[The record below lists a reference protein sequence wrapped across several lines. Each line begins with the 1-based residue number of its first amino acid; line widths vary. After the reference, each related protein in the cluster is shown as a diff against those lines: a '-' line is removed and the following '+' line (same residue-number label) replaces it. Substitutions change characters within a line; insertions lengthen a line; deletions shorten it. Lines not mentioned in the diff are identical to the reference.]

1 MQTIKKVKYSIERI
15 GNSTFCTV
23 SCDLEYIMDYLEG
36 ANIKVSSADTSVFLK
51 IATSKERKIFIK
63 NLASWG
69 LTVDNSTVTVV
80 SKITLS
86 KNDKDDQVVANRIV
100 RDKAMHTMCKVIAN
114 ALNQALD
121 STYNR
126 LAKVNNIINKLEY
139 IAYHSKYNEDDITW
153 YIADYTDPGDN
164 DVDIEDYPDPGDND
178 VDIADIL

>member
-1 MQTIKKVKYSIERI
+1 MQTIKKVKYNIERVD
-15 GNSTFCTV
+15 NSTFCTM

-51 IATSKERKIFIK
+51 IAISKERKIFIK

-86 KNDKDDQVVANRIV
+86 KNDEDDQVVANRIV

-126 LAKVNNIINKLEY
+126 LAKVNNIINKLEH
-139 IAYHSKYNEDDITW
+139 IAYHSKYNEDDT
-153 YIADYTDPGDN
+153 TC
-164 DVDIEDYPDPGDND
+164 DIEDYPDPGDND

>member
-1 MQTIKKVKYSIERI
+1 MQTIKKVQYNIERV
-15 GNSTFCTV
+15 GNNTFCTM

-36 ANIKVSSADTSVFLK
+36 ANVEVSSADTSVFLR

-63 NLASWG
+63 NLVSWG
-69 LTVDNSTVTVV
+69 ITVDNSTIIVV
-80 SKITLS
+80 AKITLS

-126 LAKVNNIINKLEY
+126 LAKVNNIINKLNY
-139 IAYHSKYNEDDITW
+139 IAYHSKYNE
-153 YIADYTDPGDN
+153 N
-164 DVDIEDYPDPGDND
+164 DTTCDIEDCPDPGDDYVD
-178 VDIADIL
+178 VTDFL

>member
-1 MQTIKKVKYSIERI
+1 MQTIKKVKYSIERV
-15 GNSTFCTV
+15 GNSTFCTM
-23 SCDLEYIMDYLEG
+23 SCDLEYIMNHLEG

-69 LTVDNSTVTVV
+69 LTVDNSTITVV
-80 SKITLS
+80 AKITLS

-126 LAKVNNIINKLEY
+126 LAKVNNIINKLEH
-139 IAYHSKYNEDDITW
+139 IAYHSKYGDDTTECAPENCTNIKEGP
-153 YIADYTDPGDN
+153 IDMVA
-164 DVDIEDYPDPGDND
+164 
-178 VDIADIL
+178 IL

>member
-1 MQTIKKVKYSIERI
+1 MQTIKKVKYSIERV
-15 GNSTFCTV
+15 GNSTFCTM
-23 SCDLEYIMDYLEG
+23 SCDLKYIMDYLEG
-36 ANIKVSSADTSVFLK
+36 ANIKVSSADTSLFLK

-69 LTVDNSTVTVV
+69 LTVNNSTVTVV

-86 KNDKDDQVVANRIV
+86 KNDEDDQVVANRIV

-126 LAKVNNIINKLEY
+126 LAKVINIIDKLDH
-139 IAYHSKYNEDDITW
+139 IAYYSKYSESDT
-153 YIADYTDPGDN
+153 TCDPGDC
-164 DVDIEDYPDPGDND
+164 PDPGDDD

>member
-1 MQTIKKVKYSIERI
+1 MQTIKKVKYNIERV
-15 GNSTFCTV
+15 GNSTFCTM
-23 SCDLEYIMDYLEG
+23 SCDLEYIMDHLEG

-80 SKITLS
+80 AKITLS

-126 LAKVNNIINKLEY
+126 LAKVTNIINKLEH
-139 IAYHSKYNEDDITW
+139 IAYHSKYNEDNILWNICPDSE
-153 YIADYTDPGDN
+153 DD
-164 DVDIEDYPDPGDND
+164 DVDVTD
-178 VDIADIL
+178 VL

>member
-1 MQTIKKVKYSIERI
+1 MQTIKKVKYNIERV
-15 GNSTFCTV
+15 GNNTFCTM

-36 ANIKVSSADTSVFLK
+36 ANVEVSSADTSVFLR

-63 NLASWG
+63 NLTSWG
-69 LTVDNSTVTVV
+69 LTIDNSTITVV

-100 RDKAMHTMCKVIAN
+100 RDKAMHTMCKVVAN

-126 LAKVNNIINKLEY
+126 LAKVNNIINKLNY
-139 IAYHSKYNEDDITW
+139 IAYHSKYNE
-153 YIADYTDPGDN
+153 N
-164 DVDIEDYPDPGDND
+164 DTTCDIEDCPDPGDD
-178 VDIADIL
+178 YVDIADIL

>member
-1 MQTIKKVKYSIERI
+1 MQTIKKVKYSIERV
-15 GNSTFCTV
+15 GNSTFCTM
-23 SCDLEYIMDYLEG
+23 SCDLEYIMDHLEG

-139 IAYHSKYNEDDITW
+139 IAYHSKYNEDDT
-153 YIADYTDPGDN
+153 TC
-164 DVDIEDYPDPGDND
+164 DIEDYPDSEDND

>member
-1 MQTIKKVKYSIERI
+1 MQTIKKVKYSIERV
-15 GNSTFCTV
+15 GNSTFCTM

-126 LAKVNNIINKLEY
+126 LAKVNNITNKLEH
-139 IAYHSKYNEDDITW
+139 IAYHLKYNKNYIYDIC
-153 YIADYTDPGDN
+153 
-164 DVDIEDYPDPGDND
+164 PDSEDND

>member
-1 MQTIKKVKYSIERI
+1 MQTIKKVKYSIERV
-15 GNSTFCTV
+15 GNSTFCTM
-23 SCDLEYIMDYLEG
+23 SCDLEYIMDHLEG

-86 KNDKDDQVVANRIV
+86 KNDEDDQVVANRIV

-126 LAKVNNIINKLEY
+126 LAKVINIINKLEH
-139 IAYHSKYNEDDITW
+139 IAYHSKYNEDDT
-153 YIADYTDPGDN
+153 TC
-164 DVDIEDYPDPGDND
+164 DIEDYPDSEDND

>member
-1 MQTIKKVKYSIERI
+1 MQTIKKVKYSIERV
-15 GNSTFCTV
+15 GNSTFCTM
-23 SCDLEYIMDYLEG
+23 SCDLEYIMDHLEG
-36 ANIKVSSADTSVFLK
+36 ANIKVSSANTSVFLK

-80 SKITLS
+80 AKITLS

-100 RDKAMHTMCKVIAN
+100 RDKAMHTMCKVVAN

-126 LAKVNNIINKLEY
+126 LAKVNNIINKLNY
-139 IAYHSKYNEDDITW
+139 IAYHSKYNEDNTTCDI
-153 YIADYTDPGDN
+153 G
-164 DVDIEDYPDPGDND
+164 DYPDPGDDD
-178 VDIADIL
+178 VDVTDIL

>member
-1 MQTIKKVKYSIERI
+1 MQTIKKVKYSIERV
-15 GNSTFCTV
+15 GNSTFCTM
-23 SCDLEYIMDYLEG
+23 SCDLEYIMNHLEG
-36 ANIKVSSADTSVFLK
+36 TNIKVSSADTSVFLK
-51 IATSKERKIFIK
+51 IASSKERKIFIK

-126 LAKVNNIINKLEY
+126 LAKVNNIINKLEH
-139 IAYHSKYNEDDITW
+139 IAYHSKYKEDDT
-153 YIADYTDPGDN
+153 TC
-164 DVDIEDYPDPGDND
+164 DIEDCPDPGDDD
-178 VDIADIL
+178 VDIADVL

>member
-1 MQTIKKVKYSIERI
+1 MQTIKKVKYSIERV
-15 GNSTFCTV
+15 GNSTFCTM

-86 KNDKDDQVVANRIV
+86 KNDEDDQVVANRIV
-100 RDKAMHTMCKVIAN
+100 RDKALHTMCKVIAN

-126 LAKVNNIINKLEY
+126 LAKVNNIINKLEH
-139 IAYHSKYNEDDITW
+139 IAYHSKYNEDDT
-153 YIADYTDPGDN
+153 TC
-164 DVDIEDYPDPGDND
+164 DIEDYPDLGDND

>member
-1 MQTIKKVKYSIERI
+1 MQTIKKVKYSIERV
-15 GNSTFCTV
+15 GNSTFCTM
-23 SCDLEYIMDYLEG
+23 SCDLEYIMDHLEG

-100 RDKAMHTMCKVIAN
+100 RDKARHTMCKVIAN

-126 LAKVNNIINKLEY
+126 LAKVINIINKLEH
-139 IAYHSKYNEDDITW
+139 IAYHSKYNE
-153 YIADYTDPGDN
+153 N
-164 DVDIEDYPDPGDND
+164 DTTCDIEDYPDSEDND
-178 VDIADIL
+178 VDIVDIL

>member
-1 MQTIKKVKYSIERI
+1 MQTIKKVKYSIERV
-15 GNSTFCTV
+15 GNSTFCTM
-23 SCDLEYIMDYLEG
+23 SCDLEYIMDHLEG
-36 ANIKVSSADTSVFLK
+36 ANIKVSSAETSIFLK

-69 LTVDNSTVTVV
+69 LAIDNSTVTVV

-100 RDKAMHTMCKVIAN
+100 RDKAMRTMCKVIAN

-126 LAKVNNIINKLEY
+126 LAKVNNIINKLEH
-139 IAYHSKYNEDDITW
+139 IIQ
-153 YIADYTDPGDN
+153 
-164 DVDIEDYPDPGDND
+164 
-178 VDIADIL
+178 

>member
-1 MQTIKKVKYSIERI
+1 MQTIKKVKYSIERV
-15 GNSTFCTV
+15 GNSTFCTM
-23 SCDLEYIMDYLEG
+23 SCDVEYIINYLEG
-36 ANIKVSSADTSVFLK
+36 ANIKVSGADTSIFLK

-69 LTVDNSTVTVV
+69 LTIDNSTVTVV

-86 KNDKDDQVVANRIV
+86 KNDKDDQAVANRIV

-139 IAYHSKYNEDDITW
+139 IAYHSKYNEDDTTCDI
-153 YIADYTDPGDN
+153 GDCPEPEN
-164 DVDIEDYPDPGDND
+164 DDVDVTDF
-178 VDIADIL
+178 L

>member
-1 MQTIKKVKYSIERI
+1 MQTIKKVKYSIERV
-15 GNSTFCTV
+15 GNSTFCTM

-36 ANIKVSSADTSVFLK
+36 ANVKVSSADTSVFLK

-69 LTVDNSTVTVV
+69 LTIDNSTVTVV
-80 SKITLS
+80 AKITLS
-86 KNDKDDQVVANRIV
+86 KNDKDDQAVANRIA

-126 LAKVNNIINKLEY
+126 LDKVNNIINKLEY
-139 IAYHSKYNEDDITW
+139 IAYHSKYSEDDT
-153 YIADYTDPGDN
+153 TC
-164 DVDIEDYPDPGDND
+164 DVEDYPDPGDND
-178 VDIADIL
+178 VDVTDIL

>member
-1 MQTIKKVKYSIERI
+1 MQTIKKVKYSIERV
-15 GNSTFCTV
+15 GNSTFCTM
-23 SCDLEYIMDYLEG
+23 SCDLEYIMDHLEG
-36 ANIKVSSADTSVFLK
+36 ANIKVSSANTSVFLK

-80 SKITLS
+80 AKITLS

-126 LAKVNNIINKLEY
+126 LAKVNNIIDKLNH
-139 IAYHSKYNEDDITW
+139 IAYYSKYNENDAL
-153 YIADYTDPGDN
+153 YDP
-164 DVDIEDYPDPGDND
+164 EDYPEQEEDD
-178 VDIADIL
+178 VDIADLL